1 MDILAAL
8 DQFHFLRPAWLL
20 LLIPA
25 GFLMWSVY
33 QRSDSL
39 RAWRKVISP
48 HLLEHLLVYERGGS
62 GGLRPGNRHGD
73 AAPAGYKSDEISRWK
88 PVYLLGLGWL
98 AGILALAGPS
108 WQMQASPFSE
118 DRAAMF
124 IVVKVTPE
132 MLAQDIQP
140 SRLQRS
146 VLKIHDLLAL
156 KSDVRT
162 GLIAYA
168 GSAHLV
174 MPLTSDAGIIN
185 NFASALE
192 PAAMPMEGDEPAEA
206 IAMASLRLKDAG
218 VPGSI
223 VLITDA
229 VDASQLSALE
239 SVYKQS
245 AVEVHILAMAAGPEV
260 IPPPGSPAA
269 PALNLDSL
277 RKAARVMGGTV
288 TTVTADKQDIES
300 LSAKIERSISHVPA
314 TEGQQWEDAGYYL
327 LVLLA
332 LTLLFF
338 FRKGGAVVVQ

>member
-1 MDILAAL
+1 MDFLASIDQFL
-8 DQFHFLRPAWLL
+8 EQFHFLRPAWLL
-20 LLIPA
+20 LLVPA
-25 GFLMWSVY
+25 AFLMWSVY

-39 RAWRKVISP
+39 RAWKKVISP
-48 HLLEHLLVYERGGS
+48 HLLDHLLVREGGEE
-62 GGLRPGNRHGD
+62 G
-73 AAPAGYKSDEISRWK
+73 RWR

-98 AGILALAGPS
+98 VGILALAGPS

-118 DRAAMF
+118 DQAAMF
-124 IVVKVTPE
+124 IVIKVTPE

-156 KSDVRT
+156 KTDVRT

-185 NFASALE
+185 TFAAALE
-192 PAAMPMEGDEPAEA
+192 PGVMPLEGDHPAEA
-206 IAMASLRLKDAG
+206 IALASRRLKEAG

-229 VDASQLSALE
+229 VDASQQAELASI
-239 SVYKQS
+239 YKRE

-260 IPPPGSPAA
+260 IPPPGSYPA
-269 PALNLDSL
+269 PALDIGSL
-277 RKAARVMGGTV
+277 REAARAMGGTV
-288 TTVTADKQDIES
+288 TTVTADRSDIEN
-300 LSAKIERSISHVPA
+300 LSARIERSISHVP
-314 TEGQQWEDAGYYL
+314 TQEGQQWRDAGYYL

-332 LTLLFF
+332 LIMLPF
-338 FRKGGAVVVQ
+338 FRHGGSVVIE